1 VRSEN
6 SRLTSPFFL
15 ERYSKFLA
23 PGGLVHL
30 KTDSQFLYQY
40 TLAVCRANALEI
52 VACSEDLYAEAER
65 FDPCLTQVQT
75 FYEQMFRE
83 QGYPIKYLCFRL
95 SEAPGAEDFASLIP
109 PTPDGAGPS
118 RSRSHGRLRS
128 PAPGTSGA
136 ETGGKTSL
144 HAHGTAVSD
153 GAGGKTG
160 PSAHGEAISDG
171 AGGKSGLPAHGE
183 AVSDGAGGQSVS
195 SAHGEAVSD
204 GAWGKTGPSAH
215 WEALSDGAGGKTG
228 LPAHGRSFVSP
239 TDFDP
244 DYWRSVEGHR
254 TLFGRDTAET
264 RRQKLKEK

>member
-1 VRSEN
+1 M
-6 SRLTSPFFL
+6 
-15 ERYSKFLA
+15 
-23 PGGLVHL
+23 HL

-40 TLAVCRANALEI
+40 TLAVCRANSLEI

-95 SEAPGAEDFASLIP
+95 SEVLGAEDFASLIP

-128 PAPGTSGA
+128 PAPGASGA
-136 ETGGKTSL
+136 ET
-144 HAHGTAVSD
+144 
-153 GAGGKTG
+153 
-160 PSAHGEAISDG
+160 
-171 AGGKSGLPAHGE
+171 GGKSGLPAHGE
-183 AVSDGAGGQSVS
+183 AVSD
-195 SAHGEAVSD
+195 D
-204 GAWGKTGPSAH
+204 
-215 WEALSDGAGGKTG
+215 AGGKTG
-228 LPAHGRSFVSP
+228 LPAHGRIFVSP